1 MREAY
6 VVGVGMTP
14 FARHLDRSHSDL
26 TRESVEKALA
36 DAGAEPEAIEIAF
49 YATVAQATMA
59 NEQVVPGQFA
69 LRRMGFQGLTVINV
83 ENACASSST
92 ALHLAHLHVASGQ
105 CEVALAIG
113 TEKLYSEDRA
123 KRFAVFSQ
131 AADEEQARSFLD
143 AYSDLMLAPPPEVA
157 AAESGQRSVLMESY
171 AAQARIHMARY
182 GTTQR
187 QLAAVAAKNHDHS
200 RHNPLA
206 HYRDAFTIDQ
216 VLGARGIAWPL
227 TVPMCAPI
235 TDGSAAAIVCSKEA
249 LSRFAGSRAIRILAC
264 VMRGGADRHATDYE
278 NHATRKAALLAY
290 QRAGIGPDDVSV
302 VELHDASAFG
312 EVIETEALGLCA
324 PGRGGYVAEAGE
336 TAIGGRIPI
345 NPSGGLESRGHPLAA
360 TGLAQIHELVT
371 QLRGEAAARQVAGAR
386 LALAQNGGG
395 FIGVEEAVTCITLLG
410 HP

>member
-14 FARHLDRSHSDL
+14 FARHLDRTHNDL
-26 TRESVEKALA
+26 TRESVQKALT
-36 DAGAEPEAIEIAF
+36 DAGAAPEAIELAI

-69 LRRMGFQGLTVINV
+69 LRAMGFQGLAVINV

-105 CEVALAIG
+105 CVVALAIG

-123 KRFAVFSQ
+123 RRFAIFSQ
-131 AADEEQARSFLD
+131 AADEAQARNFLD
-143 AYSDLMLAPPPEVA
+143 AYSDLMLAPPDTAVA
-157 AAESGQRSVLMESY
+157 EPGQRSVLMESY
-171 AAQARIHMARY
+171 AAQARIHMQRY

-187 QLAAVAAKNHDHS
+187 HLAAVAAKNHRHS

-206 HYRDAFTIDQ
+206 HYRDAFTIEE
-216 VLGARGIAWPL
+216 VLEARSVAWPL

-235 TDGSAAAIVCSKEA
+235 TDGSAAAIVCSKDA
-249 LSRFAGSRAIRILAC
+249 LSRFDGSRAIKMLAC

-278 NHATRKAALLAY
+278 NHATRKAAMLAY
-290 QRAGIGPDDVSV
+290 DRARVGPGDVSV
-302 VELHDASAFG
+302 AELHDASAFG
-312 EVIETEALGLCA
+312 EVTETEALGLCA
-324 PGRGGYVAEAGE
+324 PGRGGFVAEAGE

-345 NPSGGLESRGHPLAA
+345 NTSGGLESRGHPLAA

-371 QLRGEAAARQVAGAR
+371 QLRGEGGARQVAGAR
-386 LALAQNGGG
+386 IGLAQNGGG